1 MTSTRNTR
9 RDVVEAAGRL
19 FAAKGYHGTSMR
31 DLGRELGMLGGSL
44 YSHVDSKQELLV
56 DVVQQ
61 GASLFEASASLA
73 LAASDDPAERL
84 RALIVGHIGVIVG
97 NIDVARTFLNE
108 ARVLADHY
116 RARVLEAR
124 DRYESVFR
132 EVLAE
137 GARRGVFRKDIDP
150 ALSSIMILSILNAL
164 ERWYDPAGRVD
175 PESLAERLY
184 EFVYRALR

>member
-84 RALIVGHIGVIVG
+84 QALIVGHIGVIVG

>member
-84 RALIVGHIGVIVG
+84 QALIVGHIGVIVG

-175 PESLAERLY
+175 PESLAKRLY

>member
-108 ARVLADHY
+108 ARVLDDHY